1 MFTLRKK
8 DLCMAITKNMLTSV
22 IATSFILGSTAAW
35 TQPATEPADKSDSPG
50 EPGQTDKRPAMI
62 MSTTSREAADSA
74 HAAFD
79 LIKLARLLAET
90 SARDVSRRSAQNIRD
105 QTVKAEAAA
114 RQAQEKAEQAAA
126 NATETMRVLAA
137 KAAEAARRAM
147 TKVRAAT
154 SRAEDALGKAGHA
167 DKNAVDKAMQATR
180 RALRNAEEAA
190 RDSANSSRNAIDRN
204 PGTDSKN

>member
-1 MFTLRKK
+1 MN
-8 DLCMAITKNMLTSV
+8 ITKNMLASV
-22 IATSFILGSTAAW
+22 IATSFILCSTTAW
-35 TQPATEPADKSDSPG
+35 TQPATEPADSLDPPG
-50 EPGQTDKRPAMI
+50 ESGRQMDKRPAII

-74 HAAFD
+74 RVAFD

-90 SARDVSRRSAQNIRD
+90 SARDVSHRSAQNIRD
-105 QTVKAEAAA
+105 QTVQAEAAA

-147 TKVRAAT
+147 TKIRAAT
-154 SRAEDALGKAGHA
+154 SRAEDALGKADQA
-167 DKNAVDKAMQATR
+167 DKTAVDKAMQATR

-204 PGTDSKN
+204 TGTDSKN